1 LKDREKAAKLMR
13 KKGLVKKPNAMTK
26 QENLFIMF
34 DSQVAAV
41 KGVPEDK
48 LPQKVETAVVEAPA
62 IKV

>member
-1 LKDREKAAKLMR
+1 MR